1 MCRSST
7 VWPILDWLLQEFK
20 PALLPLA
27 CMLPCQEQGIRT
39 ELCKVY
45 CLLFTTLFIMHLLL
59 LVDVVSYFNPYAHLS
74 YGSKLVLLIL
84 LFSFFTG
91 LASAS
96 AAATSGSLCC
106 RSSSRLL
113 VMMSSTHKCQNSWQ
127 TVLMVR

>member
-7 VWPILDWLLQEFK
+7 EWPILDWLLQDFF
-20 PALLPLA
+20 PALLQLA
-27 CMLPCQEQGIRT
+27 CMLPCQEQGLRT
-39 ELCKVY
+39 QLCKVY
-45 CLLFTTLFIMHLLL
+45 FLVFTNLFIMHHVV
-59 LVDVVSYFNPYAHLS
+59 LVVVVSYFNPYAHLS

-84 LFSFFTG
+84 LCRFFTG

-127 TVLMVR
+127 IVLKVR